1 MLGTALAA
9 RTIPASMKEK
19 IQKLMRGTDSKGRPM
34 HLLRL
39 TFVGSNTT
47 EPVLSAACHKYDLDF
62 NILLSAKS
70 TKSKAK
76 ATARLPW

>member
-1 MLGTALAA
+1 
-9 RTIPASMKEK
+9 
-19 IQKLMRGTDSKGRPM
+19 M

-62 NILLSAKS
+62 NILLGQVDEVQGESYGTLTLVMMGRKR
-70 TKSKAK
+70 
-76 ATARLPW
+76 RLPSRR